1 MSKIVLMYL
10 NNITSCIYGMDPSLR
25 FPRFALDRLDRL
37 DRLDDQF
44 ETVYRPCL
52 KFYELRI
59 LVI

>member
-25 FPRFALDRLDRL
+25 FPRFALDRLDRQ
-37 DRLDDQF
+37 DDQL